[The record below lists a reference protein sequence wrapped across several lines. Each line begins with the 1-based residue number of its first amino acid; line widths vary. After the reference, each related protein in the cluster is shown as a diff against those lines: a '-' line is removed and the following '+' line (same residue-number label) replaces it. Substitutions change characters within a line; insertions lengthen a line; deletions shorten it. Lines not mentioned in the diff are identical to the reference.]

1 MSKLILIEDF
11 APKDEYEL
19 DEIVQNDSGLSIKF
33 NGVDHSIIVNY
44 EYKWIWFS
52 SSDESDRWRT
62 LSDYFSKEPH
72 KDTELFYVVEESEL
86 KRWIINEKNGIWND
100 DELEHH
106 VFVTINDVIEVVSLS
121 RPCVEIV
128 S

>member
-33 NGVDHSIIVNY
+33 NGVDYSIIVNY
-44 EYKWIWFS
+44 EHKWIWFS